1 MKSKIVKV
9 TCIAAILM
17 GSVTAG
23 QAAII
28 DGVISQGEYSNGVHY
43 IFDLGAIN
51 ADGSWVSLA
60 ADGEIHITWNNA
72 NELAVAY
79 QVPFSLNDNFFGVS
93 STLDADSPWDGNGHT
108 YNQLEHSDMAQFV
121 FKDDLGGTLMTF
133 QMDYFR
139 DPSVADAEPG
149 DKGVKVDTVKNS
161 FVDFMD
167 GSGQYH
173 PDDSEFGDVITGM
186 ATSLMWNFSDAGGQF
201 VFDPLNSPAP
211 GTSGYVRELVYEFSV
226 NTTGFGQNI
235 GMVLAESHQSPSK
248 LEEYEAFIPDPDSE
262 LLTAPVP
269 EPATMLLFGTGLVGL
284 AASIR
289 RKKK

>member
-1 MKSKIVKV
+1 MKNEIVKV
-9 TCIAAILM
+9 AYITAILI

-23 QAAII
+23 QAALI
-28 DGVISQGEYSNGVHY
+28 DGIISQGEYSDGVHY
-43 IFDLGAIN
+43 TFDLGATN

-60 ADGEIHITWNNA
+60 SDGEIFVTWNNV

-79 QVPFSLNDNFFGVS
+79 QVPFGLNDNYFGVS
-93 STLDADSPWDGNGHT
+93 STLDPDSPWDGKGHT

-121 FKDDLGGTLMTF
+121 FKDGLGGTLMTF

-139 DPSVADAEPG
+139 DPSAADVK
-149 DKGVKVDTVKNS
+149 KGNKIDTVKNS
-161 FVDFMD
+161 FIDLMD

-173 PDDSEFGDVITGM
+173 PDDTEFGNIITGM
-186 ATSLMWNFSDAGGQF
+186 ATSLMWNFSDDGGQF
-201 VFDPLNSPAP
+201 VFDPVNSPAP
-211 GTSGYVRELVYEFSV
+211 GTPGYVKELVYEFSV
-226 NTTGFGQNI
+226 NTAGFGQDI

-248 LEEYEAFIPDPDSE
+248 LDEYEAFVPDPDGGVF
-262 LLTAPVP
+262 TATPVP
-269 EPATMLLFGTGLVGL
+269 EPATILLFGTGLIGL